1 MSSVTID
8 ESTSGAYLLNKF
20 FLHPVRTKNA
30 NCTASDAPCHR
41 GQPHL
46 KKPTQQNTEEV
57 IKLYKAVNTG
67 VTATPV
73 LSHRGSTQSKT
84 VRVMILKIGRECLR
98 KVIEELIINM
108 AESGEWGILM
118 LTREDA

>member
-20 FLHPVRTKNA
+20 PLHPIRTKNA
-30 NCTASDAPCHR
+30 NYTASDTPHCR

-46 KKPTQQNTEEV
+46 EKLTQQNTEEV
-57 IKLYKAVNTG
+57 MKSYKAVDTG
-67 VTATPV
+67 ATVTPA
-73 LSHRGSTQSKT
+73 LSHKESTQNKT
-84 VRVMILKIGRECLR
+84 VRVIILKISWGCPREN
-98 KVIEELIINM
+98 VEEPIIDV
-108 AESGEWGILM
+108 AESSEWGILM